1 MSNAQ
6 PPRFASWLLTRF
18 ASGPQSESMMGDLVE
33 QYRSGRSA
41 AWYWR
46 QVVSAVLAGAG
57 RDLRTH
63 KLLTLR
69 AVAFGSLLYFL
80 LSFPVNWLSVA
91 ARVRVIGWLAET
103 GRYSYWSVLLGA
115 QLSSAIFVYLACVL
129 SGWIVG
135 RLHSRHSMAMV
146 SVYALSVFVLES
158 GMIAVGFA
166 TQGHPPMPLAALML
180 PMALAMGR
188 PISILAGGLMA
199 AGGDTREVVRE

>member
-69 AVAFGSLLYFL
+69 AVAFGSLLYL
-80 LSFPVNWLSVA
+80 LVVLPGELVVSCRPGS
-91 ARVRVIGWLAET
+91 RHWLA
-103 GRYSYWSVLLGA
+103 R
-115 QLSSAIFVYLACVL
+115 
-129 SGWIVG
+129 
-135 RLHSRHSMAMV
+135 
-146 SVYALSVFVLES
+146 
-158 GMIAVGFA
+158 
-166 TQGHPPMPLAALML
+166 
-180 PMALAMGR
+180 
-188 PISILAGGLMA
+188 
-199 AGGDTREVVRE
+199 